1 MLSKI
6 LYSVSHNKCPRC
18 HSGDVFISK
27 NPFNLKTFDK
37 IHEKCSS
44 CGLLYEKEPGFFYG
58 AMYVSYA
65 IMVAWFVFT
74 WGINEFFIG
83 VGAFPYLTFLGL
95 SIILL
100 MTPTFRISRLL
111 WMNFFTRFGEE
122 DKTILK

>member
-1 MLSKI
+1 MRFL
-6 LYSVSHNKCPRC
+6 
-18 HSGDVFISK
+18 
-27 NPFNLKTFDK
+27 
-37 IHEKCSS
+37 SS
-44 CGLLYEKEPGFFYG
+44 CGLLFEKEPGFFYG

-74 WGINEFFIG
+74 WGVNVFFIG
-83 VGAFPYLTFLGL
+83 VGAFAYLTFLGL